1 MVDNHHLFGK
11 SEIGTRSAVKNR
23 TRVLTKNRSHSAAQ
37 ERPYKPKR
45 SLSDF
50 DESDESIEEYDEL
63 DAELSRFLI
72 DKLSIFN
79 L

>member
-1 MVDNHHLFGK
+1 M
-11 SEIGTRSAVKNR
+11 
-23 TRVLTKNRSHSAAQ
+23 LTKNRSHSAAQ

-50 DESDESIEEYDEL
+50 DESDESIEEDDEL
-63 DAELSRFLI
+63 DAELSRLMI
-72 DKLSIFN
+72 DKLNICR